1 MKKAFIAV
9 LVVLLAGT
17 AAAGPL
23 PPQAASEDLERAVL
37 KTLWSLPHYTVF
49 DNLFFEMSGADVTLG
64 GQVTLEITKA
74 EAAKRVAKIKGI
86 AKVFNKIEVLP
97 PSSSDDSLR
106 LALFRRIFNTPGLD
120 RYGMGA
126 DPSIHIIVKG
136 GHVTLVGLV
145 STESDRQRAEMAAKD
160 GPGIMSFKNDLRVEK

>member
-9 LVVLLAGT
+9 LAVLLTGAVFAGPSRSQ
-17 AAAGPL
+17 AAA
-23 PPQAASEDLERAVL
+23 ADLEKAVL

-49 DNLFFEMSGADVTLG
+49 DNLFFEMSGSDVTLG

-74 EAAKRVAKIKGI
+74 EAAKRVAKIAGI
-86 AKVFNKIEVLP
+86 GKVVNKIEVLP

-106 LALFRRIFNTPGLD
+106 LALFRRIFNAPGLD

-160 GPGIMSFKNDLRVEK
+160 GPGLMSFKNELRVEK